1 MTATR
6 PVLALLA
13 VMVLFAGSAPA
24 AEKKAKKPVADQF
37 TGTLVTV
44 TGATARGLGDPVTI
58 WIDAYTTDQVVDSLK
73 KTLADKGQNALREAL
88 QTHTAGRIRVGANTS
103 YRLAVAR
110 QRVGPEGRVILLAT
124 NTPLNGYQ
132 IQSGLRTQDY
142 PVAFIKLTLKPDGT
156 GEGTVVGLAK
166 VAFDDEKNLTIASYA
181 TQPSRLSDVQTVTK
195 K

>member
-1 MTATR
+1 MTVTR

-13 VMVLFAGSAPA
+13 AMALFAGSASA
-24 AEKKAKKPVADQF
+24 AEKKAKKPVVDQF

-44 TGATARGLGDPVTI
+44 TGATAHGLGDPVTI

-73 KTLADKGQNALREAL
+73 KTLADKGQTALRDAL
-88 QTHTAGRIRVGANTS
+88 QNYTAGRIRVGTNTS

-110 QRVGPEGRVILLAT
+110 QRVSPEGRVILLAT
-124 NTPLNGYQ
+124 NAPLNGYQ
-132 IQSGLRTQDY
+132 IQPGLRTQDY
-142 PVAFIKLTLKPDGT
+142 PVAFIKLTLKPDGK